1 MKQLILTAGAIA
13 LVTLAPAMGL
23 AAERTYDLPAFTAI
37 DISSGI
43 DAEVTVGGTQSIKAT
58 APDESHLD
66 ELKIDVQNG
75 TLKVW
80 RDWDLDLFSLFE
92 GLGDPK
98 TKLTIAVPA
107 LTSAAASA
115 GSDVDVSGMSGEAIS
130 IEASSGAELK
140 ATDLRAVSINAN
152 ASSGSD
158 LSANGTCATVTV
170 NASSGADIDFEDL
183 ACTDATVN
191 ASSGSDVEL
200 HANGALKAEASSGSD
215 IKVRGTPKT
224 TEIEESSGGRVDLES

>member
-1 MKQLILTAGAIA
+1 MKQLYLAAGIA
-13 LVTLAPAMGL
+13 LATLAPATSL
-23 AAERTYDLPAFTAI
+23 AAERTYDLAAFTAI

-43 DAEVTVGGTQSIKAT
+43 DAEVTVGGAQSIKAT

-66 ELKIDVQNG
+66 ELSIEVQNG

-92 GLGDPK
+92 GLGDSE
-98 TKLTIAVPA
+98 TKLVVTVPA
-107 LTSAAASA
+107 LTSANASG
-115 GSDVDVSGMSGEAIS
+115 GSDVAVSGMSGDRIS
-130 IEASSGAELK
+130 IEASSGAELR
-140 ATDLRAVSINAN
+140 ATDIMAVSIDAN

-158 LSANGTCATVTV
+158 LRANGTCTTVTIKS
-170 NASSGADIDFEDL
+170 SSGSDVDFEDL

-200 HANGALKAEASSGSD
+200 HANGTLKAEASSGSD
-215 IKVRGTPKT
+215 ISVRGTPKT
-224 TEIEESSGGRVDLES
+224 TEIEESSGGSVDLGG